1 MLVCTIRR
9 LNAESASHTRGTCCF
24 RTWRGLLRRVPES
37 YKPPSATVIRNRLPQ
52 DRYNYAW
59 KKMKEEINRATE
71 EDATLMFD
79 GYTDDAER
87 QLYNAFVSCE
97 RGWKNSLQGML
108 PSM

>member
-1 MLVCTIRR
+1 
-9 LNAESASHTRGTCCF
+9 
-24 RTWRGLLRRVPES
+24 
-37 YKPPSATVIRNRLPQ
+37 
-52 DRYNYAW
+52 
-59 KKMKEEINRATE
+59 MKEEINRATE

-87 QLYNAFVSCE
+87 QLYNAFISSE